1 MKLSFALGNLLM
13 HIRPAPLAVFFKRL
27 LFVRRQVVPTIDGTF
42 WVDPASDAGQRVHRT
57 GRYDPTTV
65 EILENVLRPGDTY
78 VDIGANE
85 GYFCVTAARLVG
97 PSGRVV
103 AVEPQTRLAEVLRRN
118 FELNDSRVEMLAAA
132 ISDQAGTAT
141 LHLTPDV
148 NNSASGLAAHTSYRL
163 ATQRVPT
170 LTLMQLFAQLN
181 LHPPL
186 VIKMDIES
194 WEHEA
199 ILGSRELFQR
209 GLIRVLVLE
218 IHPSLLRLR
227 GLDPEEL
234 TRFLRECGYEH
245 LAGSTGIAWVHS
257 QARTSN

>member
-1 MKLSFALGNLLM
+1 MSLAFSFGNLLM
-13 HIRPAPLAVFFKRL
+13 HIRPAPLAVFFKRA
-27 LFVRRQVVPTIDGTF
+27 LFVRREIVATPDGNF
-42 WVDPASDAGQRVHRT
+42 WVDPASDAGQRVRHT
-57 GRYDPTTV
+57 GRYDPKTV
-65 EILENVLRPGDTY
+65 EILESVLRPGDTY

-103 AVEPQTRLAEVLRRN
+103 AVEPQARLAEVLRRN
-118 FELNDSRVEMLAAA
+118 FELNGSRVELLAAA
-132 ISDQAGTAT
+132 ISDQSGTAT

-163 ATQRVPT
+163 ATQNVPT
-170 LTLMQLFAQLN
+170 LTLTQLFAQLN

-186 VIKMDIES
+186 VVKMDIES

-199 ILGSRELFQR
+199 ILGSREIFQR

-218 IHPSLLRLR
+218 IHPSLLRQR
-227 GLDPEEL
+227 GLDPDVL
-234 TRFLRECGYEH
+234 TNFLRECGYEH
-245 LAGSTGIAWVHS
+245 LAGSTGIAWVQT
-257 QARTSN
+257 QARVSS